1 MTITWA
7 ILGVA
12 ILTGLLGGVH
22 CAGMCG
28 GIVSAL
34 ASAPKRAGKPNGGS
48 TRDGK
53 SWLIHL
59 CYNLGRISSYT
70 LAGAIAGTLG
80 SLSLMLDGL
89 LPVQIVLYVLANLLL
104 IGLGL
109 YLAGI
114 RGPVTY
120 LERVG
125 SRFWALLSPFTR
137 RFVPVDSPG
146 KALALGMLWGWL
158 PCGLV
163 YTVLF
168 TALLSGNALSGA
180 AVMLA
185 FGVGTLPNL
194 MIVAALMRGPRA
206 WLTSRPARTLSGAV
220 VLGFGVYGLA
230 HAATLTQ
237 QIKGGLFCI
246 G

>member
-12 ILTGLLGGVH
+12 VVTGLLGGVH

-34 ASAPKRAGKPNGGS
+34 ATGPKAAVKP
-48 TRDGK
+48 
-53 SWLIHL
+53 WLIHL
-59 CYNLGRISSYT
+59 CYNLGRIASYAA
-70 LAGAIAGTLG
+70 AGAIVGTVG
-80 SLSLMLDGL
+80 SLGLMLDGL
-89 LPVQIVLYVLANLLL
+89 LPVQIVLYATANVLL

-114 RGPVTY
+114 RGPVTH
-120 LERVG
+120 LERLG
-125 SRFWALLSPFTR
+125 SRFWSLLRPFTR
-137 RFVPVDSPG
+137 RFLPADSPA

-180 AVMLA
+180 AVMFA
-185 FGVGTLPNL
+185 FGLGTLPNL
-194 MIVAALMRGPRA
+194 MLAAVLLRGPRA
-206 WLTSRPARTLSGAV
+206 WLSSRTARTLSGAV

-230 HAATLTQ
+230 HAATLSQ

>member
-34 ASAPKRAGKPNGGS
+34 ASGPRTTGTA
-48 TRDGK
+48 
-53 SWLIHL
+53 WLIHL
-59 CYNLGRISSYT
+59 CYNLGRIASYMV
-70 LAGAIAGTLG
+70 AGAVAGTVG
-80 SLSLMLDGL
+80 SLGLMLDGL
-89 LPVQIVLYVLANLLL
+89 LPVQIVLYAAANLVL

-114 RGPVTY
+114 HGPVSR
-120 LERVG
+120 LERLG
-125 SRFWALLSPFTR
+125 SRFWSLLKPFTR
-137 RFVPVDSPG
+137 RFLPANSPA

-163 YTVLF
+163 YTMLF
-168 TALLSGNALSGA
+168 TALISGNALSGA

-185 FGVGTLPNL
+185 FGLGTLPNL
-194 MIVAALMRGPRA
+194 MVAAALLHGPRA
-206 WLTSRPARTLSGAV
+206 WLASRPARTLSGAV

-230 HAATLTQ
+230 HAATLSQ

>member
-12 ILTGLLGGVH
+12 VFTGLLGGVH

-34 ASAPKRAGKPNGGS
+34 ASGPRTSGTA
-48 TRDGK
+48 
-53 SWLIHL
+53 WLIPL
-59 CYNLGRISSYT
+59 WYNLGRIASYMVT
-70 LAGAIAGTLG
+70 GAIAGTVG
-80 SLSLMLDGL
+80 SLGLMLDGL
-89 LPVQIVLYVLANLLL
+89 LPVQIALYAAANLVL

-114 RGPVTY
+114 RGPVSS
-120 LERVG
+120 LERLG
-125 SRFWALLSPFTR
+125 SRFWSLVKPFTR
-137 RFVPVDSPG
+137 RFLPANSPA

-163 YTVLF
+163 YTMLF
-168 TALLSGNALSGA
+168 TALLTGGTLSGA
-180 AVMLA
+180 TVMLA
-185 FGVGTLPNL
+185 FGLGTLPNL
-194 MIVAALMRGPRA
+194 LVAAALLHGPRS
-206 WLTSRPARTLSGAV
+206 WLASRPARTLSGAI

-230 HAATLTQ
+230 HAATLGQ

>member
-12 ILTGLLGGVH
+12 IITGLLGGVH

-34 ASAPKRAGKPNGGS
+34 ASGPRTNG
-48 TRDGK
+48 TA
-53 SWLIHL
+53 WLIHL
-59 CYNLGRISSYT
+59 CYNLGRIASYA
-70 LAGAIAGTLG
+70 LAGAIAGSVG
-80 SLSLMLDGL
+80 SLGLMLDGL
-89 LPVQIVLYVLANLLL
+89 LPVQIALYAAANLLL

-114 RGPVTY
+114 RGPIAR
-120 LERVG
+120 LERLG
-125 SRFWALLSPFTR
+125 SRFWSLLKPFTR
-137 RFVPVDSPG
+137 RFLPADSPA

-163 YTVLF
+163 YTMLF
-168 TALLSGNALSGA
+168 TALLSGSALSGA
-180 AVMLA
+180 TIMLA
-185 FGVGTLPNL
+185 FGLGTLPNL
-194 MIVAALMRGPRA
+194 LVAAALLHGPRG
-206 WLTSRPARTLSGAV
+206 WLASRPARTLSGAV

-230 HAATLTQ
+230 HAATLSQ
-237 QIKGGLFCI
+237 QIKVGFFCI